1 MPNRE
6 DPGNYYFFLDFEGD
20 INNENIKNVL
30 EEIVKNT
37 VMYKFLGCYE
47 EVKTS

>member
-20 INNENIKNVL
+20 IQNKEIQEVL
-30 EEIVKNT
+30 EMVREHT
-37 VMYKFLGCYE
+37 HMYKFLGCYK
-47 EVKTS
+47 EVFPQ